1 MELKT
6 FIHYNIR
13 KRMKTFMIFR
23 YLMYLV
29 YLVSITDS
37 YNLPFNNNIL
47 LPRRDIMG
55 SIIFANNNLNLL
67 TNMKEGVQKKN
78 TNIKKLDHYAH
89 WSIHGIVPPPIEKT
103 ITYSE
108 LVDSINNNTVQYI
121 EIAIQHDC
129 IVATTIN
136 NHRWSCLVKDKDIPL
151 LIEVT
156 KHSNG
161 DQGVIIVPTD
171 PRKANLRKVA
181 QVFFYT
187 YILRFITLDVPY
199 NYRLIRQANSMNMSF
214 REKMYYLS
222 NKTTNV
228 NMTELFNNT
237 LIK

>member
-1 MELKT
+1 
-6 FIHYNIR
+6 
-13 KRMKTFMIFR
+13 
-23 YLMYLV
+23 MYLV
-29 YLVSITDS
+29 YLVSIIES

-47 LPRRDIMG
+47 LPRRDVLG
-55 SIIFANNNLNLL
+55 NLIFSGTNLNFME
-67 TNMKEGVQKKN
+67 NAKN
-78 TNIKKLDHYAH
+78 SIENKNSNIKKVDYYAH
-89 WSIHGIVPPPIEKT
+89 WSIYGIIPPPIEKT

-151 LIEVT
+151 LIEAT

-171 PRKANLRKVA
+171 HRKANLRKVA

-187 YILRFITLDVPY
+187 YILRFITLDIPY
-199 NYRLIRQANSMNMSF
+199 NYRLIRQANSMNISF

-222 NKTTNV
+222 NKTTNI

>member
-1 MELKT
+1 MRS
-6 FIHYNIR
+6 FI
-13 KRMKTFMIFR
+13 IFT
-23 YLMYLV
+23 YLV
-29 YLVSITDS
+29 YIVSIIES
-37 YNLPFNNNIL
+37 YNLPFDKNIL

-78 TNIKKLDHYAH
+78 TIIKKVDHYAH
-89 WSIHGIVPPPIEKT
+89 WSIYGTVPPPIEKT

-129 IVATTIN
+129 IVATTLN

-151 LIEVT
+151 LIEDT

-161 DQGVIIVPTD
+161 DQGVIIIPTD

-187 YILRFITLDVPY
+187 YILRFITLDIPY

-222 NKTTNV
+222 NKTTNI
-228 NMTELFNNT
+228 NMTELFST
-237 LIK
+237 SFLCPIQ

>member
-1 MELKT
+1 
-6 FIHYNIR
+6 
-13 KRMKTFMIFR
+13 
-23 YLMYLV
+23 MYLV
-29 YLVSITDS
+29 YLVSIIES

-47 LPRRDIMG
+47 LPRRDVLG
-55 SIIFANNNLNLL
+55 NLIFSGTNLNFME
-67 TNMKEGVQKKN
+67 NAKN
-78 TNIKKLDHYAH
+78 SIENKNSNIKKVDYYAH
-89 WSIHGIVPPPIEKT
+89 WSIYGIIPPPIEKT

-151 LIEVT
+151 LIEDT

-171 PRKANLRKVA
+171 PKKSNLRKVA

-187 YILRFITLDVPY
+187 YILRFITLDIPY
-199 NYRLIRQANSMNMSF
+199 NYRLIRQANSMNISF

-222 NKTTNV
+222 NKTTNI